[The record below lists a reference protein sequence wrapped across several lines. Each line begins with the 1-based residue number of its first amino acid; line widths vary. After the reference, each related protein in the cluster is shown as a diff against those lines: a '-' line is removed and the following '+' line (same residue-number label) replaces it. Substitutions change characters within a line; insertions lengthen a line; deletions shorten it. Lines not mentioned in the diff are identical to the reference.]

1 MRKSKQSE
9 RVERKLE
16 NLCRE
21 LDALGIEYSYD
32 QFVDVFE
39 GKVLPGS
46 HTFTITCKSQ
56 YRETF
61 LYPSAIQFSVYLRVD
76 EGKLFSTF
84 RDFRINV
91 PSKLQKIEDKPHSSI
106 HRLRDI
112 AYNESD
118 RLLV

>member
-1 MRKSKQSE
+1 MSKSKQSE

-21 LDALGIEYSYD
+21 LDSLEIEYSYD
-32 QFVDVFE
+32 QHVDMFK

-56 YRETF
+56 YREMF
-61 LYPSAIQFSVYLRVD
+61 LFPNAIQFSVYLRED
-76 EGKLFSTF
+76 EGKLFSMF
-84 RDFRINV
+84 RDFRVNV

-112 AYNESD
+112 AYNEAD
-118 RLLV
+118 RLLA